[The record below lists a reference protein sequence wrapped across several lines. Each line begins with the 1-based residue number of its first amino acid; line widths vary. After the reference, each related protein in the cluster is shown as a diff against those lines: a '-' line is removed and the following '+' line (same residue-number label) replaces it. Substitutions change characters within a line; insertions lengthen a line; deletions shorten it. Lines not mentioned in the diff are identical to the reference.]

1 MGIEQIK
8 KERCKNCGR
17 CYDVCPMDVFQKL
30 AGQTFIAYPEDCM
43 CCYLCEI
50 ECPAD
55 ALLVTGKR
63 AREIPFPY

>member
-1 MGIEQIK
+1 MGVEQIR
-8 KERCKNCGR
+8 KERCTNCGR
-17 CYDVCPMDVFQKL
+17 CYDVCPMDVFQRL
-30 AGQTFIAYPEDCM
+30 AGRTFIAYPDDCM

-55 ALLVTGKR
+55 ALMVTGKR

>member
-1 MGIEQIK
+1 
-8 KERCKNCGR
+8 
-17 CYDVCPMDVFQKL
+17 MDVFQKL
-30 AGQTFIAYPEDCM
+30 AGHTFIAYPEDCM

-50 ECPAD
+50 ECPTD